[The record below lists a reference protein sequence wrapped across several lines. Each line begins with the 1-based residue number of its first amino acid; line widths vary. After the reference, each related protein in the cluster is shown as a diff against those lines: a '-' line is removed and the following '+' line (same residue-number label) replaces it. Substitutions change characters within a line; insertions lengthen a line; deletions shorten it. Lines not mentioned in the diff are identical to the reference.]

1 VNIMPGAFITGD
13 MTALLAQS
21 DFGVIAT
28 YGGSQVPGI
37 FDNGHVEVQNGEGVT
52 MIVRE
57 CSFTGRSADFPS
69 IAEGDTLVISGL
81 TYTVRTWVDDGAGEI
96 EIIVEP
102 A

>member
-1 VNIMPGAFITGD
+1 MPGAFIADD
-13 MTALLAQS
+13 MTALLAES

-37 FDNGHVEVQNGEGVT
+37 LDQGDIEVQNGEGAT

-69 IAEGDTLVISGL
+69 IAEGDTLIINAS
-81 TYTVRTWVDDGAGEI
+81 TYTVRTWMDDGTGEI
-96 EIIVEP
+96 EIILEP